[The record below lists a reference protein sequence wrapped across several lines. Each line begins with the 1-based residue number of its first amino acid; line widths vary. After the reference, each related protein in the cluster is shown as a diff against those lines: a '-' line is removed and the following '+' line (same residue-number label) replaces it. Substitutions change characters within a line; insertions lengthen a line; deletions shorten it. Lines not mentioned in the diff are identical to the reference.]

1 MLWNRH
7 LTWIFENA
15 DGLVFESYGVGG
27 IPEYLLD
34 KLEELMEVHPNKMVV
49 VATQVVH
56 EGSDMMVY
64 QVGKRVKQDLQL
76 LETYDM
82 TLEAAVSKAMWI
94 LASQHIEIE
103 DRKEAFYT
111 PVNHDLTLHFKEEM

>member
-1 MLWNRH
+1 
-7 LTWIFENA
+7 
-15 DGLVFESYGVGG
+15 
-27 IPEYLLD
+27 
-34 KLEELMEVHPNKMVV
+34 
-49 VATQVVH
+49 
-56 EGSDMMVY
+56 MMVY